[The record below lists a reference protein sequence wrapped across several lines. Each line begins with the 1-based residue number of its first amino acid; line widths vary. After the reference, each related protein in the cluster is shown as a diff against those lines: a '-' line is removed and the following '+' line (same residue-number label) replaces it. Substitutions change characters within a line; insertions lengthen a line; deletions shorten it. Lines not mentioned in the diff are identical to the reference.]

1 MHSAI
6 AKPATP
12 SFVASRSESEIADV
26 VDPVILLYFKA
37 INTESFV
44 GASHLFS
51 VDGVLQPPFEEAV
64 IGREAIATYLEKEA
78 KGFILQPE
86 RGSAQ
91 RLENGNTEYQLTG
104 KVQTPWFTV
113 NVGWQFILTPS
124 SAIALVKVNLL
135 ASLQELANLR
145 Q

>member
-37 INTESFV
+37 INTESFI

-51 VDGVLQPPFEEAV
+51 VNGVLQPPFEEAV

-86 RGSAQ
+86 RGSVQ
-91 RLENGNTEYQLTG
+91 RLENNNTEYQLTG